1 MAVDQLR
8 IAGVSGA
15 AINHE
20 RERHRV
26 RDRPA
31 SGSACSLTGNIA
43 ELQPCIQSFVQT
55 SPLCRVKMRRTS
67 LHGHES
73 RALLSASLLVVFL
86 LPQRTHSFL
95 APSHAVF
102 APELRLPNLAQSC
115 LISPRSACCRR
126 RPCALTALRPL
137 KHVCALVPADA
148 HFHPALMRPPKLGGL
163 TLWHTK
169 QEARGRRPT

>member
-43 ELQPCIQSFVQT
+43 ELQPCIQSFVQLRT
-55 SPLCRVKMRRTS
+55 RCVCRVKMRRTS

-126 RPCALTALRPL
+126 RPCALTALSARSSMSALLYLQTHTFTP
-137 KHVCALVPADA
+137 HSCA
-148 HFHPALMRPPKLGGL
+148 HPS
-163 TLWHTK
+163 WVV
-169 QEARGRRPT
+169 